1 MSMLPLT
8 RTWNFTSMLSGSTNA
23 TTDVYG
29 AGFVTSP
36 SVGSSNSPFTTMYF
50 VFGETTAMPC
60 APCRFGIF
68 TMRSASK

>member
-8 RTWNFTSMLSGSTNA
+8 RTWNLTCMLSGSTKE

-29 AGFVTSP
+29 AGFVTRP
-36 SVGSSNSPFTTMYF
+36 SVGSSNSPLTTMYF

-60 APCRFGIF
+60 APCMFGSLRIL
-68 TMRSASK
+68 SASK